1 MRTFQVIAVLSIA
14 CLVACWTNED
24 YEIFGLNDNIRKDL
38 GQSTTFYLWLGIN
51 TRATAEEINKAY
63 RKMLRKL
70 HPDKLRNLSK
80 PQRKNAEARFQR
92 LSLVGNILR
101 DRELKKRYDYF
112 LRNGFPKWKG
122 TSYYYSRFKPGIVLT
137 LFILY
142 ILVGSFHYVS
152 LRINRRQDYKRI
164 VDLKSQ
170 IVLQAWNGTIIP
182 PADGSARKVVAN
194 GRDFHVSP
202 TGEVS
207 LMDQDDNGNLV
218 LSILDENDIDVIPS
232 IRESLLVK
240 IPFGLWN
247 ITGGKITGT
256 TLRTLSSYENPRA
269 TKENEEKK
277 KAAKKPKGKKIELPN
292 GKVMYSRKK

>member
-1 MRTFQVIAVLSIA
+1 MRPLQVVAVLSLA

-38 GQSTTFYLWLGIN
+38 GESTTFYLWLGID
-51 TRATAEEINKAY
+51 TRASAEEISKAY
-63 RKMLRKL
+63 RKLLRKL
-70 HPDKLRNLSK
+70 HPDKLRKISK
-80 PQRKNAEARFQR
+80 SQRKNAEARFQR

-122 TSYYYSRFKPGIVLT
+122 TSYYYSRFKPGILLT
-137 LFILY
+137 LFVLY
-142 ILVGSFHYVS
+142 VLVGSFHYVA

-182 PADGSARKVVAN
+182 PADGSARKVFAN

-207 LMDQDDNGNLV
+207 LMDQDDKGNLV
-218 LSILDENDIDVIPS
+218 LSILDENDINVIPS
-232 IRESLLVK
+232 VRESLLVK

-247 ITGGKITGT
+247 ITGGKLTGT
-256 TLRTLSSYENPRA
+256 ILDTLSSYENPRVA
-269 TKENEEKK
+269 KEKEERKK
-277 KAAKKPKGKKIELPN
+277 TAKKPKGKKIELPN